1 MSVVYVYYRA
11 HFWLILYKRRLQSNV
26 DLHRGASETLF
37 GKGNLPANVYSFNHT
52 PYSPFPCTCAYMQAP
67 LDVICQKTRVW
78 N

>member
-37 GKGNLPANVYSFNHT
+37 GKGRVYYLGYNRILS
-52 PYSPFPCTCAYMQAP
+52 M
-67 LDVICQKTRVW
+67 I
-78 N
+78 